1 MRKGRSTTRYLV
13 FQKRFNKVLLQVKR
27 NVSDCLAQQSQF
39 KAFLQRRHAD
49 GQKSH
54 EEMFNI
60 TSYQRNANQ
69 NYLILVRRVTI
80 KEYTNNKWWRGCEE
94 KGTPLHCWWECK
106 LLQPLWRTVWMF
118 LKKKKNLPYDPAISF
133 LGIYPNKNVIQKDS
147 TPQCSLQH
155 YL

>member
-80 KEYTNNKWWRGCEE
+80 KEYTNNKRWRGCEE

-118 LKKKKNLPYDPAISF
+118 LKKKK
-133 LGIYPNKNVIQKDS
+133 IYHMTQQS
-147 TPQCSLQH
+147 HS
-155 YL
+155 

>member
-106 LLQPLWRTVWMF
+106 LLPPLWRTVWMF
-118 LKKKKNLPYDPAISF
+118 LKKKK
-133 LGIYPNKNVIQKDS
+133 IYHMTQQS
-147 TPQCSLQH
+147 HS
-155 YL
+155 